1 MTNDVV
7 IVSAARTPIGSFCG
21 SLSTLKSHD
30 LGSFVIKEVLKRA
43 SMDAS
48 QVSEVVFGQ
57 ALTAGEG
64 QNPARQ
70 ASIKAGLPYTVPA
83 YLVNMLCGSGLKA
96 VVVGCQSLQLGN
108 TSVCVCGGQESM
120 SQAPHFT
127 HLRGGVKMGNTTLID
142 HMLSDGLTD
151 AFFNIHMGQTA
162 ENLATQY
169 AISREEQDIYA
180 VESQKRTE
188 NAQKQGH
195 FLEEIVPVTIKSSK
209 GDKVISEDEYPK
221 HGTSLEGL
229 AKLRP
234 AFTKNGSVTAGNASG
249 LNDGAAAVLLMTSE
263 EAQKRG
269 LSALGR
275 IVAYA
280 QVGCDPQ
287 IMGFGPVPA
296 VKMVLEKAGWSKDDV
311 DLYELNEA
319 FASQSLVVLKELGL
333 DSSKVNVSGGAIA
346 LGHPIGASG
355 ARVLVTLLYGLQR
368 TGGKRGVASLCIGG
382 GMGIALAVQRD

>member
-1 MTNDVV
+1 
-7 IVSAARTPIGSFCG
+7 
-21 SLSTLKSHD
+21 
-30 LGSFVIKEVLKRA
+30 
-43 SMDAS
+43 
-48 QVSEVVFGQ
+48 
-57 ALTAGEG
+57 
-64 QNPARQ
+64 
-70 ASIKAGLPYTVPA
+70 
-83 YLVNMLCGSGLKA
+83 MLCGSGLKA